1 MRRADSKV
9 RSPVRQAAF
18 RAASVRKRP
27 LRRVARFDNHSKH
40 THGRFLTGA
49 ALISL
54 SSTRAPIK
62 RSAYTLVEMLIA
74 SILVATLM
82 ATVWNL
88 TSLYSGFLTAGRAQA
103 EEQQLARSLIDI
115 ISTDLHALTL
125 TRSDHST
132 VAVPPAM
139 PSNESTGS
147 GNESLLPSSA
157 DSFPGAVELPELESA
172 SVELN
177 RLFGIDGGGNV
188 LPTFDIRGR
197 AHMLTLTVSEIE
209 PGIEVLPVDEETG
222 MPTLEEA
229 LSPDASTQTS
239 EPDQLPGPPLAPEY
253 RRVVYEFV
261 PPRMVEGASTESE
274 DDLLPG
280 LYRYEIPVEHLSLLT
295 LDNETSRIEAPP
307 ELNNVSQM
315 IRYLSEQ
322 GITSIKQEHVPEVVG
337 CEFEYLTD
345 FGWTSSWTQ
354 QNDGRT
360 LQAVRIRL
368 RLLSPDE
375 CQELMTALGVTVD
388 DDSEGD
394 IPATAEE
401 PLDLTA
407 EFEAEQDP
415 FEQFEPRTFE
425 RIVLLGTPKRLSLG
439 ESDETSFGQS
449 FDAFTPPPFGGQP

>member
-1 MRRADSKV
+1 M
-9 RSPVRQAAF
+9 
-18 RAASVRKRP
+18 
-27 LRRVARFDNHSKH
+27 
-40 THGRFLTGA
+40 
-49 ALISL
+49 
-54 SSTRAPIK
+54 
-62 RSAYTLVEMLIA
+62 VEMLIA

-261 PPRMVEGASTESE
+261 PPRMAEGTSAESE

-345 FGWTSSWTQ
+345 TGWTSSWTPKD
-354 QNDGRT
+354 DGRM

-375 CQELMTALGVTVD
+375 YQELMTALGVTVD